1 MSSAAKP
8 WSRSSLMTEKALAQT
23 TTTARS
29 AAWADTVDRLSATAE
44 SILGVKPAVT
54 AARETP

>member
-1 MSSAAKP
+1 
-8 WSRSSLMTEKALAQT
+8 MTEKALAQT